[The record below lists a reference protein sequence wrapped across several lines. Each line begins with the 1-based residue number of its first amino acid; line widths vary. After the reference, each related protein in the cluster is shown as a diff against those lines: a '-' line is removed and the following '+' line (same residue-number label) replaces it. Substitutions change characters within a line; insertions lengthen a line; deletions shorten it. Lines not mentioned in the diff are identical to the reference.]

1 MTLDNLIM
9 NDRLAEESR
18 TTRTIEKMLDYAVN
32 DYKVE
37 HELDDSDIDY
47 RAIRVCILDDD
58 KVTISIKGYEVDSC
72 MYVESLNEWQN
83 L

>member
-37 HELDDSDIDY
+37 HEFDDSDIDY
-47 RAIRVCILDDD
+47 RAIRVCMLDDD
-58 KVTISIKGYEVDSC
+58 KVTISIKGYESDSC